1 MSAFE
6 VLVPNDLPPDE
17 YRRRV
22 SMAAIHAKYGSVQ
35 AFAEAIGVCR
45 QAVYLA
51 IAGSVPGGRV
61 AGALS
66 AITGIPRT
74 TLFPTQEKAA

>member
-1 MSAFE
+1 MPAFE
-6 VLVPNDLPPDE
+6 ILVPSNLPTEE

-22 SMAAIHAKYGSVQ
+22 CMAAILAKYGSVLS
-35 AFAEAIGVCR
+35 FARSIGVCR

-51 IAGSVPGGRV
+51 IAGTVPGGRV

-74 TLFPTQEKAA
+74 TLFPPQEQAA